1 MQKEYS
7 RNIYLEKLIKAEN
20 NGFVKVITGLR
31 RCGKSYLLNTLFY
44 NSLLSQGIDK
54 DHIIRFSFDS
64 VEDLALISSDIN
76 KIIKANVSALD
87 FIQYLNKKIIDEKN
101 YYLLLDE
108 IQMLDGFELV
118 LCSYI
123 RHNNIDI
130 YVTGSNAKL
139 LSNDVATEF
148 AGRGYEIHLQSLSFK
163 EYLENYNGNK
173 DDALK
178 EYMLYGGLPI
188 VAIQDTVEDKI
199 KILKNLF
206 DEIYVKDLVKRHNI
220 KNVLEL
226 NSLVDVL
233 SSSIGSL
240 TNPERIKTVYK
251 SKIAV
256 TTIGKYIEYLK
267 DSFLIKEAKKYD
279 VKGRKYISSPSKYY
293 FSDLGLRN
301 IRLGFRQNE
310 ENHIME
316 NIIYNALILRGFSV
330 DVGVVEIN
338 SKNNSS
344 STTRKQLEID
354 FVCNLGNKRYYIQS
368 AYNITS
374 EEKKEQEESS
384 LLKIKDGFKKIIIK
398 RDQIAPLYNEN
409 GILEISLLDF
419 LLNEKSLD
427 I

>member
-108 IQMLDGFELV
+108 IQILDGFELV

-123 RHNNIDI
+123 RHNNVDI

-139 LSNDVATEF
+139 LSKDVATEF

-240 TNPERIKTVYK
+240 INPERIKTVYK

-256 TTIGKYIEYLK
+256 TTIGKYIEYFK

-316 NIIYNALILRGFSV
+316 NIIYNTLILRGFSV

-354 FVCNLGNKRYYIQS
+354 FVCNLGNKRCYIQS

>member
-7 RNIYLEKLIKAEN
+7 RNIYLEKLLKAEN

-87 FIQYLNKKIIDEKN
+87 FIQYLNRKIIDEKN

-123 RHNNIDI
+123 RHNNVDI

-139 LSNDVATEF
+139 LSKDVATEF

-240 TNPERIKTVYK
+240 INPERIKTVYK

-256 TTIGKYIEYLK
+256 TTIGKYIEYFK

-279 VKGRKYISSPSKYY
+279 IKGRKYLSSPNKYY

-316 NIIYNALILRGFSV
+316 NIIYNTLILRGFSV